1 MSTAGPPQGARPL
14 GGAARSDAR
23 GEHTGALLDVRDLT
37 VRFASPNGVVNAV
50 ERVSF
55 SIAPGE
61 TVALV
66 GESGS
71 GKSTIGLAIMGLTQ
85 ATRADDLR
93 GKIDLT
99 FKDGRQQD
107 LMGLSDREMQ
117 KVRGNEVAM
126 IFQEPMTS
134 LNPVHTVGWQ
144 ICEAITRHQGA
155 TWRAAGVAALGF
167 LEALGI
173 PDPARCLGAYPHQL
187 SGGMR
192 QRVMIAIAL
201 SCRPSLLVADEPT
214 TALDVTV
221 QAQILELL
229 KRLQAETGMAI
240 LFITHNFGVV
250 AEIAQRTMVLY
261 AGQIVESGA
270 VTRVFHAPRMP
281 YTRALLESLPRIGRE
296 GRDRG
301 KRLRA
306 IPGQVPNASALPSGC
321 AFHPRCRHALP
332 GLCDARPPDLEVCED
347 GHLVRCLRWT
357 EIDRPGIP

>member
-1 MSTAGPPQGARPL
+1 MSATPGQRT
-14 GGAARSDAR
+14 S
-23 GEHTGALLDVRDLT
+23 ALLDVHDLS
-37 VRFASPNGVVNAV
+37 VRFASRNGAVHAV

-55 SIAPGE
+55 SITPGE

-85 ATRADDLR
+85 STRADHLGGR
-93 GKIDLT
+93 IDLT
-99 FKDGRQQD
+99 FKDGRQRD
-107 LMGLSDREMQ
+107 LMTLTDREMED
-117 KVRGNEVAM
+117 VRGNEVAM

-155 TWRAAGVAALGF
+155 AKRAAAAAALHLF
-167 LEALGI
+167 EALGI
-173 PDPARCLGAYPHQL
+173 PDPVRCLAAYPHQL

-229 KRLQAETGMAI
+229 KRMQAETGMAI

-250 AEIAQRTMVLY
+250 AEIAERTMVMY

-270 VTRVFHAPRMP
+270 VARVYHAPRMP
-281 YTRALLESLPRIGRE
+281 YTSALLASLPRI

-306 IPGQVPNASALPSGC
+306 IPGQVPNASALPEGC
-321 AFHPRCRHALP
+321 AFHLRCRHALA
-332 GLCDARPPDLEVCED
+332 GLCDVRPPPLEACEE

-357 EIDRPGIP
+357 EIDTPGNP

>member
-1 MSTAGPPQGARPL
+1 MS
-14 GGAARSDAR
+14 D
-23 GEHTGALLDVRDLT
+23 LLAVRDLT
-37 VRFASPNGVVNAV
+37 VRFASPNGVVHAV

-55 SIAPGE
+55 AIAPGE

-71 GKSTIGLAIMGLTQ
+71 GKSTIGLAIMGLT
-85 ATRADDLR
+85 RAAR
-93 GKIDLT
+93 GDHLSGTIDLT
-99 FKDGRQQD
+99 FKDGRQRD
-107 LMGLSDREMQ
+107 LMGLSDREMEN
-117 KVRGNEVAM
+117 VRGDEVAM

-155 TWRAAGVAALGF
+155 TWRAAAVAALGL
-167 LEALGI
+167 LESLGI
-173 PDPARCLGAYPHQL
+173 PDPVRCLGDYPHQL

-270 VTRVFHAPRMP
+270 VMRVYHAPRMP
-281 YTRALLESLPRIGRE
+281 YTSALLESLPRI

-321 AFHPRCRHALP
+321 AFHLRCRHALP
-332 GLCDARPPDLEVCED
+332 GLCDARSPDLEVCEA

-357 EIDRPGIP
+357 EIDRPGSP